1 MADYYSILKK
11 TISGLAHN
19 SQGTRTAIY
28 DKARTA
34 IDRQLRA
41 MDPIPSEDAIARQMK
56 SLDEAIVKLDTEY
69 GAQEA
74 QSPSS
79 EPRVGLSEPSAR
91 DPVQSQAPTTRESAQ
106 QPRQQTESAGLA
118 ASGNLPV
125 NSAPKVSTP
134 AENVG
139 VAPVTAPQVHGVN
152 EPGNV
157 DPRGMEYDETI
168 LAAEPDTHARSSA
181 QQSGKPGKRG
191 FLPTLLP
198 IILAFGVVGGGIY
211 ALWINKDALID
222 GLMGDNNQPVIQSS
236 KQNEDE
242 QSPIKSESKNPT
254 ETKKVRVVGNDGT
267 AKNPAK
273 LTPEGK
279 TEKVISEPPKVKT
292 SGETPS
298 QPKVTATQNESVA
311 KLETGN
317 NDQQSDEIGQKVV
330 QPVVDGQPKVATNEA
345 VSNDLKNQAR
355 EVPVEEGTPT
365 KPVDVAP
372 SVAQK
377 AFLYEEGTAGSS
389 ASRDNAAIIW
399 SIEREVLEDG
409 TSEAVIKGQLDVP
422 GRNLSMSLLIKR
434 NLDESLPASHI
445 IELQFQLPK
454 DFTGGNISDVS
465 RFVMKT
471 SEQGRGEGLIAVPA
485 KISDGNFL
493 IALNNLDQALA
504 TNNKLLLDSSWIDV
518 PLGYTTG
525 RRALVTLEKGAL
537 GDKVFRDAFAE
548 WAKR

>member
-28 DKARTA
+28 GKARTA

-41 MDPIPSEDAIARQMK
+41 MEPAPSEDAIARQMQ
-56 SLDEAIVKLDTEY
+56 LLEAAIVKLDGEFE
-69 GAQEA
+69 AQEVQPPSVESPTMPSQTPVGEPVP
-74 QSPSS
+74 QSTK
-79 EPRVGLSEPSAR
+79 
-91 DPVQSQAPTTRESAQ
+91 QTAP
-106 QPRQQTESAGLA
+106 AGLA
-118 ASGNLPV
+118 ASGSFAINT
-125 NSAPKVSTP
+125 APGVSTP
-134 AENVG
+134 AENIG
-139 VAPVTAPQVHGVN
+139 IAPEPAPQVAGVN
-152 EPGNV
+152 EPGIV
-157 DPRGMEYDETI
+157 DPRGMEYGETI
-168 LAAEPDTHARSSA
+168 LAAEPDTRARA
-181 QQSGKPGKRG
+181 GDLPGGKPKKGG
-191 FLPTLLP
+191 FLSTLLP
-198 IILAFGVVGGGIY
+198 IILAFGVVGGGLY

-222 GLMGDNNQPVIQSS
+222 GLMGDNSEPVIQSS
-236 KQNEDE
+236 KQEDE
-242 QSPIKSESKNPT
+242 KIPVKSEIKTAEGENANQPES
-254 ETKKVRVVGNDGT
+254 KKVRVVGNNSAT
-267 AKNPAK
+267 KNPAK

-279 TEKVISEPPKVKT
+279 TVEVVSEPPKVKT
-292 SGETPS
+292 SDETPN
-298 QPKVTATQNESVA
+298 QPTVTTTQNESVI
-311 KLETGN
+311 KLETAT
-317 NDQQSDEIGQKVV
+317 NDQQSDQSDVIEQKVAELE
-330 QPVVDGQPKVATNEA
+330 GGEQPKVPTNETA
-345 VSNDLKNQAR
+345 KNDLNNQSG
-355 EVPVEEGTPT
+355 EVAVEESTPV
-365 KPVDVAP
+365 KPVDIAP

-399 SIEREVLEDG
+399 SLDHEVLDDG
-409 TSEAVIKGQLDVP
+409 SREAVIKGQLDVP
-422 GRNLSMSLLIKR
+422 GRNLSMTLLIKR

-445 IELQFQLPK
+445 IELLFQLPN
-454 DFTGGNISDVS
+454 DFSGGNISDVS

-537 GDKVFRDAFAE
+537 GDKVFRDALAQ
-548 WAKR
+548 WAKQ

>member
-11 TISGLAHN
+11 TISGSAHN

-69 GAQEA
+69 GAKEA
-74 QSPSS
+74 QSKSS
-79 EPRVGLSEPSAR
+79 EPKAGLSEPLAR
-91 DPVQSQAPTTRESAQ
+91 DPVQSQAPTTRKPAQ
-106 QPRQQTESAGLA
+106 QSRQQTKSAGLA
-118 ASGNLPV
+118 ASGSLPV

-134 AENVG
+134 AENIG
-139 VAPVTAPQVHGVN
+139 VAPVTAPQVAGVN
-152 EPGNV
+152 EPVNV

-168 LAAEPDTHARSSA
+168 LAAEPDTLARSSV

-191 FLPTLLP
+191 FLLTLLP

-242 QSPIKSESKNPT
+242 QSPIKPESKNLT
-254 ETKKVRVVGNDGT
+254 ETKKVRVVGNDST

-279 TEKVISEPPKVKT
+279 TVKVISEPPKVNA

-298 QPKVTATQNESVA
+298 QPMVTDTQNESVA

-317 NDQQSDEIGQKVV
+317 NDQQSDEIGEKVV
-330 QPVVDGQPKVATNEA
+330 QPVADEQPKVATNEA

-355 EVPVEEGTPT
+355 EVPVEEDTPA

-399 SIEREVLEDG
+399 SIEREALEDG

-548 WAKR
+548 WAKQ